1 MNHYSWH
8 DDPIIVRNFNVLKFQ
23 NYTITLTWADLSN
36 EFLVVRQSEMSKILE
51 FAFEWQWMQLQPW
64 LSTQY
69 SVFSVLSTQ
78 LQPWLRQNSNP
89 SSFITRSWRGWP
101 HRLIARKR
109 RFQSVHFSNAA
120 QYIAIVHFH
129 ISQLLCSIEKAVWKL
144 AQSGL
149 STAAKI
155 YYYRIFYTST
165 FFSNGRI
172 SETKQDFLNALV
184 PKFSYRRGLS
194 SPLSWKWPRPTL
206 SSSFSLFLE
215 RKHFFEV
222 FQVGQIG
229 PLRFKTYP
237 WDPYWWWRKKIYG
250 AS

>member
-1 MNHYSWH
+1 MGICLQKAKVTCFNWVSLSYYDSVAFEQSWH
-8 DDPIIVRNFNVLKFQ
+8 KLQDPVNGPALLI
-23 NYTITLTWADLSN
+23 
-36 EFLVVRQSEMSKILE
+36 
-51 FAFEWQWMQLQPW
+51 
-64 LSTQY
+64 
-69 SVFSVLSTQ
+69 
-78 LQPWLRQNSNP
+78 
-89 SSFITRSWRGWP
+89 SWINW
-101 HRLIARKR
+101 
-109 RFQSVHFSNAA
+109 
-120 QYIAIVHFH
+120 
-129 ISQLLCSIEKAVWKL
+129 SQLLCSIEKAVWKL

-172 SETKQDFLNALV
+172 SETKRRILNALV

-215 RKHFFEV
+215 RRHFFGV

-229 PLRFKTYP
+229 PLRFKTCP
-237 WDPYWWWRKKIYG
+237 WDPYWKKFTRQAKLNVCHDKVCPLVWHPFRSHVIG
-250 AS
+250 PGGPMSPRLSSPT